1 MSTHAATFKTDSSEI
16 IREAE
21 RKLGEKYEEIVSL
34 MKPSLIREF
43 LAALVSGGEMTEL
56 NRKRIEGN
64 PDLKEWFQQPTEM
77 DTESTEGEEEDVVFL
92 YPNDEGSIQDPEH
105 PEDNYSFGDNSKSK
119 IAENSKMKRILKNGS
134 IKDCV
139 VANAYCM
146 FVKGGKLYYRGRA
159 SSGTAHVRTI
169 KGEKTTMEF
178 PFNFNLQKFG
188 VSQGEFIALA
198 KQSDCS
204 QLNDSDSDEEEDES
218 DCSQLNDSELLLLD
232 EQWVCSDS
240 DEEEDESDCSQL
252 NDSDSD
258 EEEDEVFEGKTI
270 FPENQADVNFFIMR
284 YIKKE
289 WPEMELCPQPG
300 TGWVILKK
308 AQYTKH
314 PVTLHG
320 SSRAGSTESGTV
332 TGTYSDG
339 KDYKISLRGKKFKEL
354 DELLCIL

>member
-1 MSTHAATFKTDSSEI
+1 MSTHAATFKTDASEI

-34 MKPSLIREF
+34 MKQSLIREF

-105 PEDNYSFGDNSKSK
+105 PEDNYSFGNNCKSK
-119 IAENSKMKRILKNGS
+119 IADNSKMKRILKNGS

-178 PFNFNLQKFG
+178 PFNFNLRNFG

-204 QLNDSDSDEEEDES
+204 QLND
-218 DCSQLNDSELLLLD
+218 
-232 EQWVCSDS
+232 SDS